1 MSRLLLL
8 ALTALLA
15 CAGCTSPETAEAP
28 SQFDRSFAAALSAAH
43 DIGIQ
48 VRSADPDTG
57 EIDGVRAGVR
67 VSIQVQQ
74 QPNGEVRVEFTAPGS
89 TEANPKLSERWFSAY
104 QRRMGR

>member
-1 MSRLLLL
+1 MSRLLLI

-15 CAGCTSPETAEAP
+15 CTGCTSPEPAETP
-28 SQFDRSFAAALSAAH
+28 SQFDRSFAAALSAAQ

-57 EIDGVRAGVR
+57 EIDAVRPGVR
-67 VSIQVQQ
+67 VAIQVQA
-74 QPNGEVRVEFTAPGS
+74 QPRGDVRVEFTAPGS

-104 QRRMGR
+104 QRRLGR

>member
-8 ALTALLA
+8 ALTALLW
-15 CAGCTSPETAEAP
+15 CTGCTSPESNEIP
-28 SQFDRSFAAALSAAH
+28 SQFDRSFAAALIAAQ
-43 DIGIQ
+43 DIGMQ

-57 EIDGVRAGVR
+57 EIHGVRAGVR
-67 VSIQVQQ
+67 VAIQLQQ
-74 QPNGEVRVEFTAPGS
+74 QPNGDVRVEFTAPGS